1 MLAVV
6 RRRSL
11 ISFLPLSHDRIEAL
25 VEASE
30 GLVSGPR
37 LRTSRA
43 TWERGRRDIIFLM
56 SENVYPDRSH
66 LPTSPGVYIFKG
78 SEGTVLYV
86 GKAKDIRSRVAS
98 YFSRSGD
105 GRPKIAELRGRIRQI
120 DFIATRTETEAL
132 ILEANLIKRHR
143 PRFNASLRDDKSY
156 PYIVVTLGDEYPRVF
171 ATRSSHDPRHRY
183 FGPFPSAGSV
193 HATLDVLNKTFPFR
207 KCRGPEPGRRS
218 GVPCLNY
225 HIGRSVAPCIG
236 AVTKEEY
243 DAIIADVIAFL
254 EGRVD
259 GLIWERKA
267 AMRDAAQDMDFERAA
282 KLRDEISALQHVRD
296 RQRATIASE
305 DSFDAV
311 GVHAEDE
318 SACVQIFA
326 VRDGQIVNRDSF
338 LLDNYGEA
346 SAESVALSFVPQ
358 YYDAAAV
365 PREVLVQAEG
375 PEEELATLAEYLSGL
390 RSTRVEVR
398 RPVRG
403 DKRRILEMAI
413 RNAALGL
420 EHERALE
427 EARRN
432 KVASTLDAL
441 REDLALPKLPVRIEC
456 YDISNTMGTNSV
468 ASMVVFQGGRPAKE
482 EYRRFRIRSVEGA
495 DDPASMAEV
504 IRRRLE
510 RLKRGDEAFL
520 PAPDLILLDGGKGQL
535 SAVAPVFQ
543 EFRVGEDLP
552 DIPLRSLAKRDEEI
566 FEPGR
571 PEPVILERNS
581 PELHLLQRVRD
592 EAHRFANTYHRTVR
606 TKAMTASVLDE
617 LPGVGP
623 TRKKRILDHF
633 GTPEAFLNA
642 SLEELETVP
651 GLPGR
656 VAREVHARLHR

>member
-1 MLAVV
+1 
-6 RRRSL
+6 
-11 ISFLPLSHDRIEAL
+11 
-25 VEASE
+25 
-30 GLVSGPR
+30 
-37 LRTSRA
+37 
-43 TWERGRRDIIFLM
+43 M
-56 SENVYPDRSH
+56 SENGYPDRSH
-66 LPTSPGVYIFKG
+66 LPTSPGVYIFKAA
-78 SEGTVLYV
+78 EGTVLYV
-86 GKAKDIRSRVAS
+86 GKAKNIRSRVAS
-98 YFSRSGD
+98 YFTRSGD
-105 GRPKIAELRGRIRQI
+105 GRPKIAELRERVRQI

-132 ILEANLIKRHR
+132 VLEANLIKRNK

-236 AVTKEEY
+236 AVSKEEY
-243 DAIIADVIAFL
+243 DGIIADVIAFL
-254 EGRVD
+254 EGKVD
-259 GLIWERKA
+259 GLIRERET
-267 AMRDAAQDMDFERAA
+267 AMREAAREMDFERAA
-282 KLRDEISALQHVRD
+282 KLRDELSALSHVRD
-296 RQRATIASE
+296 RQQATIASE

-311 GVHAEDE
+311 GAHTEGE

-346 SAESVALSFVPQ
+346 SAESVALTFVPQ
-358 YYDAAAV
+358 YYGTAAV
-365 PREVLVQAEG
+365 PREVLVQTEG
-375 PEEELATLAEYLSGL
+375 PEEELATLAEHLSEL
-390 RSTRVEVR
+390 RGTRVEVR
-398 RPVRG
+398 RPRRG
-403 DKRRILEMAI
+403 DKRRILEMAV

-420 EHERALE
+420 EHELTLE
-427 EARRN
+427 EARRSR
-432 KVASTLDAL
+432 VASTLDGL

-482 EYRRFRIRSVEGA
+482 EYRRFRIRTVEGA

-510 RLKRGDEAFL
+510 RLRQGDEKFL

-535 SAVAPVFQ
+535 SAVIPVFE

-552 DIPLRSLAKRDEEI
+552 DIPLRSLAKRDEEV

-571 PEPVILERNS
+571 PEPVTLERNS

-592 EAHRFANTYHRTVR
+592 EAHRFANTYHRKLR
-606 TKAMTASVLDE
+606 GRAMTASVLDE

-633 GTPEAFLNA
+633 GTPEAFLSA
-642 SLEELETVP
+642 SLEELEAVP
-651 GLPGR
+651 GLPDR
-656 VAREVHARLHR
+656 VAREIYARVHR

>member
-1 MLAVV
+1 
-6 RRRSL
+6 
-11 ISFLPLSHDRIEAL
+11 
-25 VEASE
+25 
-30 GLVSGPR
+30 
-37 LRTSRA
+37 
-43 TWERGRRDIIFLM
+43 
-56 SENVYPDRSH
+56 
-66 LPTSPGVYIFKG
+66 VYIFKDA
-78 SEGTVLYV
+78 EGTVLYV
-86 GKAKDIRSRVAS
+86 GKAKNIRSRVAS
-98 YFSRSGD
+98 YFTRSGD
-105 GRPKIAELRGRIRQI
+105 GRPKIAELRGRVRQI

-132 ILEANLIKRHR
+132 VLEANLIKRHR

-171 ATRSSHDPRHRY
+171 ATRASHDPRHRY

-259 GLIWERKA
+259 GLIREREA
-267 AMRDAAQDMDFERAA
+267 AMHEAAKDMDFERAA
-282 KLRDEISALQHVRD
+282 KLRDELSALQHVRD
-296 RQRATIASE
+296 RQQATIASE

-311 GVHAEDE
+311 GAHAEGE
-318 SACVQIFA
+318 SACIQIFA

-346 SAESVALSFVPQ
+346 PAESVALSFIPQ
-358 YYDAAAV
+358 YYDTAAV
-365 PREVLVQAEG
+365 PREVLVQSEGSEEDLGTIAEH
-375 PEEELATLAEYLSGL
+375 LSGL
-390 RSTRVEVR
+390 RGPRVEVR
-398 RPVRG
+398 RPQRG
-403 DKRRILEMAI
+403 DKRRILEMAV

-420 EHERALE
+420 EHERVME
-427 EARRN
+427 EARRSR
-432 KVASTLDAL
+432 VASTLDGL
-441 REDLALPKLPVRIEC
+441 REELALPKLPVRIEC

-482 EYRRFRIRSVEGA
+482 EYRRFRIRTVEGA

-510 RLKRGDEAFL
+510 RLRQEDEKFL

-535 SAVAPVFQ
+535 SAVTPVFE
-543 EFRVGEDLP
+543 EFNVGEDLP

-571 PEPVILERNS
+571 PEPVRLEPNS

-592 EAHRFANTYHRTVR
+592 EAHRFANTYHRKLR
-606 TKAMTASVLDE
+606 GQAMTASVLDE

-623 TRKKRILDHF
+623 TRKKKILEYF
-633 GTPEAFLNA
+633 GTPEAFLDA
-642 SLEELETVP
+642 SLEELEAVP

>member
-1 MLAVV
+1 MK
-6 RRRSL
+6 
-11 ISFLPLSHDRIEAL
+11 
-25 VEASE
+25 
-30 GLVSGPR
+30 
-37 LRTSRA
+37 
-43 TWERGRRDIIFLM
+43 
-56 SENVYPDRSH
+56 ENGYPDRSH
-66 LPTSPGVYIFKG
+66 LPTSPGVYIFKDAD
-78 SEGTVLYV
+78 GTVLYV
-86 GKAKDIRSRVAS
+86 GKAKNIRSRVAS
-98 YFSRSGD
+98 YFTRSGD
-105 GRPKIAELRGRIRQI
+105 GRPKIAELRERVRQI

-132 ILEANLIKRHR
+132 VLEANLIKRHR

-156 PYIVVTLGDEYPRVF
+156 PYIVLTLGDEYPRVF

-183 FGPFPSAGSV
+183 FGPFPSASSV
-193 HATLDVLNKTFPFR
+193 HSTLDVLNKTFPFR

-243 DAIIADVIAFL
+243 DRIIADVIAFL

-259 GLIWERKA
+259 GLIRERDA
-267 AMRDAAQDMDFERAA
+267 AMRGAAAAMDFERAA
-282 KLRDEISALQHVRD
+282 KLRDEVSALQHVRD
-296 RQRATIASE
+296 RQQATIASE

-311 GVHAEDE
+311 GAYAEGE

-346 SAESVALSFVPQ
+346 PAESVALSFVPQ
-358 YYDAAAV
+358 YYGTAAV
-365 PREVLVQAEG
+365 PREVLVQSEE
-375 PEEELATLAEYLSGL
+375 PREELATLSEHLSGL
-390 RSTRVEVR
+390 RGTRVEVR
-398 RPVRG
+398 RPLRG
-403 DKRRILEMAI
+403 DKRRILEMAV
-413 RNAALGL
+413 RNAGLGL
-420 EHERALE
+420 EHERVLE

-432 KVASTLDAL
+432 KVASTLDGL
-441 REDLALPKLPVRIEC
+441 REELALPALPVRIEC

-468 ASMVVFQGGRPAKE
+468 ASMVVFQGGRPAKD

-495 DDPASMAEV
+495 DDFASMAEV

-510 RLKRGDEAFL
+510 RLKANDEKFM

-535 SAVAPVFQ
+535 SAVVPVL
-543 EFRVGEDLP
+543 EEVGVGDELP
-552 DIPLRSLAKRDEEI
+552 DIPLRSLAKREDEV

-571 PEPVILERNS
+571 PEPVILEHNS

-592 EAHRFANTYHRTVR
+592 EAHRFANTYHRKLR
-606 TKAMTASVLDE
+606 GQAMTTSVLDE

-623 TRKKRILDHF
+623 TRKKKILDHF

-642 SLEELETVP
+642 SLEELEAVP

-656 VAREVHARLHR
+656 VAREVHTRLHR

>member
-1 MLAVV
+1 
-6 RRRSL
+6 
-11 ISFLPLSHDRIEAL
+11 
-25 VEASE
+25 
-30 GLVSGPR
+30 
-37 LRTSRA
+37 
-43 TWERGRRDIIFLM
+43 M
-56 SENVYPDRSH
+56 SQNGYPDRSH
-66 LPTSPGVYIFKG
+66 LPTSPGVYIFKDA
-78 SEGTVLYV
+78 EGTVLYV
-86 GKAKDIRSRVAS
+86 GKAKNIRNRVAS
-98 YFSRSGD
+98 YFTRSGD
-105 GRPKIAELRGRIRQI
+105 GRPKIAELRGRVRQI

-132 ILEANLIKRHR
+132 VLEANLIKRHR
-143 PRFNASLRDDKSY
+143 PRYNASLRDDKSY

-183 FGPFPSAGSV
+183 FGPFPSASSV

-243 DAIIADVIAFL
+243 DEIVADVIAFL

-259 GLIWERKA
+259 GLIREREA
-267 AMRDAAQDMDFERAA
+267 AMREAAREMDFERAA
-282 KLRDEISALQHVRD
+282 KLRDEISALHHVRD
-296 RQRATIASE
+296 RQQATIASE
-305 DSFDAV
+305 DSFDAA
-311 GVHAEDE
+311 GAYAEGE

-346 SAESVALSFVPQ
+346 PAESVALSFIPQ
-358 YYDAAAV
+358 YYDTAAV
-365 PREVLVQAEG
+365 PREVLVQSEE
-375 PEEELATLAEYLSGL
+375 PEEELATLAEHLSEL
-390 RSTRVEVR
+390 RGTRVEVR
-398 RPVRG
+398 RPLRG
-403 DKRRILEMAI
+403 DKRRILEMAV
-413 RNAALGL
+413 RNAGLGL
-420 EHERALE
+420 EHERVLE

-441 REDLALPKLPVRIEC
+441 REELALPKIPVRIEC

-468 ASMVVFQGGRPAKE
+468 ASMVVFQGGRPAKG
-482 EYRRFRIRSVEGA
+482 EYRRFRIRAVEGA

-510 RLKRGDEAFL
+510 RLKANDEKFM

-535 SAVAPVFQ
+535 SAVVPVL
-543 EFRVGEDLP
+543 EELGVSEVLP
-552 DIPLRSLAKRDEEI
+552 DIPLRSLAKRDEEV
-566 FEPGR
+566 FQPGR
-571 PEPVILERNS
+571 PEPVVLERNS

-592 EAHRFANTYHRTVR
+592 EAHRFANAYHRQVR
-606 TKAMTASVLDE
+606 GRAMTTSVLDE

-623 TRKKRILDHF
+623 TRKKRILDYF

-642 SLEELETVP
+642 SLEELEAVP

>member
-1 MLAVV
+1 
-6 RRRSL
+6 
-11 ISFLPLSHDRIEAL
+11 
-25 VEASE
+25 
-30 GLVSGPR
+30 
-37 LRTSRA
+37 
-43 TWERGRRDIIFLM
+43 M
-56 SENVYPDRSH
+56 SENGYPDRSH
-66 LPTSPGVYIFKG
+66 LPTSFGVYIFKDA
-78 SEGTVLYV
+78 EGTVLYV
-86 GKAKDIRSRVAS
+86 GKAKNIRSRVAS
-98 YFSRSGD
+98 YFTRSGD
-105 GRPKIAELRGRIRQI
+105 GRPKIAELRGRVRQI

-132 ILEANLIKRHR
+132 VLEANLIKRHR

-171 ATRSSHDPRHRY
+171 ATRTSHDPRHRY

-259 GLIWERKA
+259 GLIREREA
-267 AMRDAAQDMDFERAA
+267 AMREAAKDMDFERAA
-282 KLRDEISALQHVRD
+282 KLRDELSALQHVRD
-296 RQRATIASE
+296 RQQATIASE

-311 GVHAEDE
+311 GAHAEGE
-318 SACVQIFA
+318 SACIQIFA

-346 SAESVALSFVPQ
+346 PAESVALSFIPQ
-358 YYDAAAV
+358 YYDTAAV
-365 PREVLVQAEG
+365 PREVLVQSEGSEEDLGMIAEH
-375 PEEELATLAEYLSGL
+375 LSGL
-390 RSTRVEVR
+390 RGARVEVR
-398 RPVRG
+398 RPQRG
-403 DKRRILEMAI
+403 DKRRILEMAV

-420 EHERALE
+420 EHERVME

-432 KVASTLDAL
+432 RVASTLDGL
-441 REDLALPKLPVRIEC
+441 REELALPKLPVRIEC

-482 EYRRFRIRSVEGA
+482 ENRRFRIRTVEGA

-510 RLKRGDEAFL
+510 RLRQEDEKFL

-535 SAVAPVFQ
+535 SAVTPVFE
-543 EFRVGEDLP
+543 EFNVGEDLP
-552 DIPLRSLAKRDEEI
+552 DIPLRSLAKRDEEV

-571 PEPVILERNS
+571 PEPVRLEPNS

-592 EAHRFANTYHRTVR
+592 EAHRFANTYHRKLR
-606 TKAMTASVLDE
+606 GQAMTASVLDE

-623 TRKKRILDHF
+623 TRKKKILDHF
-633 GTPEAFLNA
+633 GTPEAFLDA
-642 SLEELETVP
+642 SLEELEAVP

-656 VAREVHARLHR
+656 VAREIHARLHR

>member
-1 MLAVV
+1 
-6 RRRSL
+6 
-11 ISFLPLSHDRIEAL
+11 
-25 VEASE
+25 
-30 GLVSGPR
+30 
-37 LRTSRA
+37 
-43 TWERGRRDIIFLM
+43 M
-56 SENVYPDRSH
+56 SENGYPDRSH
-66 LPTSPGVYIFKG
+66 LPTSPGVYIFKAA
-78 SEGTVLYV
+78 EGTVLYV
-86 GKAKDIRSRVAS
+86 GKAKNIRSRVAS
-98 YFSRSGD
+98 YFTRSGD
-105 GRPKIAELRGRIRQI
+105 GRPKIAELRERVRQI

-132 ILEANLIKRHR
+132 VLEANLIKRNR

-156 PYIVVTLGDEYPRVF
+156 PYIIVTLGDEYPRVF

-236 AVTKEEY
+236 AVSKEEY

-259 GLIWERKA
+259 GLIRERET
-267 AMRDAAQDMDFERAA
+267 AMREAAREMDFERAA
-282 KLRDEISALQHVRD
+282 KLRDELSALSHVRD
-296 RQRATIASE
+296 RQQATIASE

-311 GVHAEDE
+311 GAHTEGE

-346 SAESVALSFVPQ
+346 SAESVALTFVPQ
-358 YYDAAAV
+358 YYGTAAV
-365 PREVLVQAEG
+365 PREVLVQTEG
-375 PEEELATLAEYLSGL
+375 PEEELATLAEHLSEL
-390 RSTRVEVR
+390 RGTRVEVR
-398 RPVRG
+398 RPRRG
-403 DKRRILEMAI
+403 DKRRILEMAV

-420 EHERALE
+420 EHELTLE
-427 EARRN
+427 EARRSR
-432 KVASTLDAL
+432 VASTLDGL

-482 EYRRFRIRSVEGA
+482 EYRRFKIRTVEGA

-510 RLKRGDEAFL
+510 RLRQGDEKFL

-535 SAVAPVFQ
+535 SAVTPVFE

-552 DIPLRSLAKRDEEI
+552 DIPLRSLAKRDEEV

-571 PEPVILERNS
+571 PEPVTLERNS

-592 EAHRFANTYHRTVR
+592 EAHRFANTYHRKLR
-606 TKAMTASVLDE
+606 GRAMTASVLDE

-623 TRKKRILDHF
+623 TRKKWILDHF
-633 GTPEAFLNA
+633 GTPEAFLSA
-642 SLEELETVP
+642 SLEELEAVP

-656 VAREVHARLHR
+656 VAREIYARVHR